1 MLKDRE
7 NILNTLR
14 EKPPTRQAAFGGPPP
29 VKSHSTTR
37 LLHVRNRRVWPDEAE
52 TLLPDAVLDW
62 KEAVMSKF
70 QERAEAQTKQ
80 IIGQM
85 LGDELLVQEGKEQQ
99 RDATEPSSPAGGK
112 DQGIVRDERGQ
123 EQPKDKERA
132 QRVSRVD
139 KGGDPP
145 GQKT

>member
-1 MLKDRE
+1 
-7 NILNTLR
+7 
-14 EKPPTRQAAFGGPPP
+14 
-29 VKSHSTTR
+29 
-37 LLHVRNRRVWPDEAE
+37 LLHE
-52 TLLPDAVLDW
+52 AVLRW

-70 QERAEAQTKQ
+70 QQKAEAQTKQ

-85 LGDELLVQEGKEQQ
+85 LGDQLLVEEAREQQ
-99 RDATEPSSPAGGK
+99 RLATDPGSGHH

-145 GQKT
+145 GKKGKKGETASGRTGSATDQGAV

>member
-1 MLKDRE
+1 M
-7 NILNTLR
+7 
-14 EKPPTRQAAFGGPPP
+14 
-29 VKSHSTTR
+29 H
-37 LLHVRNRRVWPDEAE
+37 EAE
-52 TLLPDAVLDW
+52 TLLPEAVLPG

-99 RDATEPSSPAGGK
+99 REANEPPSSGGDK

-145 GQKT
+145 GKKA